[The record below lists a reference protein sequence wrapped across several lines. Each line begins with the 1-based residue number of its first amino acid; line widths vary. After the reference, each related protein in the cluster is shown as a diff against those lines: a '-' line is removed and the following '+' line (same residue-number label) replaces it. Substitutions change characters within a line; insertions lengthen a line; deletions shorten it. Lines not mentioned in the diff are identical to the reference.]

1 MAQRY
6 TENLKN
12 ASKRFIFCYICNN
25 TTFYYRSKCI
35 IDYFNIESYAPLGRL
50 NPKFY
55 RSPKGAYDS
64 TKNKYY

>member
-25 TTFYYRSKCI
+25 TTFYYRSNMYYRIKI
-35 IDYFNIESYAPLGRL
+35 QNPDYNMESGSSYEIRTIKWNIKLL
-50 NPKFY
+50 I
-55 RSPKGAYDS
+55 
-64 TKNKYY
+64 